1 MADKGTIKK
10 VNKKTSKAIEVK
22 TLEQLL
28 ADLATAQDE
37 LHESRKSHAA
47 GELVN
52 PRVIT
57 VKKKEIARLKTAIV
71 AQSRKENA

>member
-1 MADKGTIKK
+1 MADKTTTKK
-10 VNKKTSKAIEVK
+10 VNKKATKTIEVK

-28 ADLATAQDE
+28 ADLTTAQND

-57 VKKKEIARLKTAIV
+57 LKKKEIARLKTAIV
-71 AQSRKENA
+71 IESRKENA